1 MILAM
6 SGFLTFLII
15 VGLVAVVLEYTDR
28 RRSLFVGPAGSD
40 NSRDRDRDRDR
51 VIADLEA
58 RRD

>member
-1 MILAM
+1 M

-15 VGLVAVVLEYTDR
+15 VGLVAAVLTYTDR

-40 NSRDRDRDRDR
+40 SSADRDRAR
-51 VIADLEA
+51 VIADLQA

>member
-15 VGLVAVVLEYTDR
+15 VGLVAAVLTYTDR

-40 NSRDRDRDRDR
+40 SSADRDRAR
-51 VIADLEA
+51 VIADLQA